1 MALLAKDATPNHRLR
16 AARGRMTQHEEAEAL
31 CNLAATKGQ
40 HPGINAKMVSNWERG
55 IQTPSKEN
63 RALLIEYFGR
73 SAEALGLDQ
82 PSLDQPPQSC
92 PLAPLLAYAGF
103 AVEPPAAD
111 DEALF
116 GAGALATAGTG
127 EGATTKR
134 RTILKAI
141 GGGLS
146 SLVLGARSAATADS
160 VELTRQLAGNG
171 TATLEQL
178 NLVVERLGLTYR
190 STPPAEVFDEA
201 HHYRQS

>member
-82 PSLDQPPQSC
+82 PSLDQPPQGC
-92 PLAPLLAYAGF
+92 PLAPLVAYAGF
-103 AVEPPAAD
+103 AVGAA
-111 DEALF
+111 
-116 GAGALATAGTG
+116 
-127 EGATTKR
+127 
-134 RTILKAI
+134 
-141 GGGLS
+141 GGGR
-146 SLVLGARSAATADS
+146 RSPLWCRCSGDSRNRGGSNHEAANDS
-160 VELTRQLAGNG
+160 EGHRRRPQ
-171 TATLEQL
+171 QP
-178 NLVVERLGLTYR
+178 R
-190 STPPAEVFDEA
+190 PWC
-201 HHYRQS
+201 